1 MIMGYKANQVYNRPE
16 SLADTVARRKQH
28 FNFQQAQQE
37 FYAERA
43 KNQKEIM
50 NALDKL
56 CRSL

>member
-1 MIMGYKANQVYNRPE
+1 MGYKANQVYNRPE